1 MVASSRSRLRPDGEL
16 HRSDGA
22 VSVPAGDGVVVLSG
36 FHELYDREQRP
47 MVRLATLLTGSA
59 AMAEEIVQ
67 DAFAAVSDRWEELD
81 RPGAYLRTSVVNG
94 AASVLRH
101 REVEARYRPRLA
113 GTANTELPTNL
124 IEVRDALDT
133 LTPRQRFVV
142 VLRYFLDLP
151 DDEIARELDVQ
162 PSTVR
167 SLAHRALASLREE
180 LT

>member
-1 MVASSRSRLRPDGEL
+1 MVELSRSRLRPDGEL

-22 VSVPAGDGVVVLSG
+22 VSSPAGDVAMVLNG
-36 FHELYDREQRP
+36 FHELYDREQRS
-47 MVRLATLLTGSA
+47 MVRLATLLTGSVA
-59 AMAEEIVQ
+59 LAEEIVQ
-67 DAFAAVSDRWEELD
+67 DAFAVVSDRWEELE
-81 RPGAYLRTSVVNG
+81 RPGAYLRTTVVNG

-113 GTANTELPTNL
+113 GTSNMELPTNL
-124 IEVRDALDT
+124 IEVRDALDR

-142 VLRYFLDLP
+142 VLRYYLDLP
-151 DDEIARELDVQ
+151 DDEIARELEVQ